1 MKKQKLTLVILGL
14 FVVSLVPI
22 QGIFGALDQ
31 DKQAAESKV
40 AQFRSQLE
48 SVKGQADEIL
58 GKVES
63 VQKQID
69 SVKGRIASL
78 DNEKVILEHNIVEK
92 EAQVEVAKAAF
103 DAKKS
108 DVYQRA
114 RQVYEDG
121 DTDYTAVVL
130 ASFDLTDFIN
140 NSEYYSIIKKKETQ
154 RVNEIKEE
162 RVKLEEQKKEL
173 EVAQVALE
181 ENKQKAVVEQGNLEV
196 ENQKLEISK
205 SIVDEAVA
213 SKTSQL
219 NAEEAALA
227 SINAEI
233 ADAQAR
239 YAAQIAALEKE
250 AAGANNNSGGNA
262 SGGGTTGGSD
272 TGNTGC
278 GGNTGGGSSGG
289 GNVSSSGFI
298 WPASGSVTSEY
309 GPRWGTMHRGLDIVA
324 SHGAPIV
331 AANRGVV
338 LAAGFTGDGFGGK
351 VVIQHANG
359 LITLYGHM
367 SSVGASAGST
377 VERGQYI
384 GAVGNTGDSFG
395 AHLHFQVSNTGN
407 MYDGV
412 NPRNYLP

>member
-1 MKKQKLTLVILGL
+1 MKKQKLTLVILAL

-40 AQFRSQLE
+40 AQFRSELE

-58 GKVES
+58 GKVEA

-69 SVKGRIASL
+69 SVKGTIASL
-78 DNEKVILEHNIVEK
+78 DTEKVVLENNIVEK
-92 EAQVEVAKAAF
+92 ETQVEVAKAAF
-103 DAKKS
+103 DAKKA

-121 DTDYTAVVL
+121 DADYTAVVL

-140 NSEYYSIIKKKETQ
+140 NIEYYTIIKEKETK

-181 ENKQKAVVEQGNLEV
+181 ENKQKAVVEQANLEV
-196 ENQKLEISK
+196 ENQKLEASK

-213 SKTSQL
+213 SKASQL

-233 ADAQAR
+233 ADAQVR
-239 YAAQIAALEKE
+239 FAAEIAALEK
-250 AAGANNNSGGNA
+250 AASGANDSNSGSNAETSGGNSGG
-262 SGGGTTGGSD
+262 SSE
-272 TGNTGC
+272 TGNTG
-278 GGNTGGGSSGG
+278 GTSGGGST
-289 GNVSSSGFI
+289 SSAGFC
-298 WPASGSVTSEY
+298 WPASGPVTSEY
-309 GPRWGTMHRGLDIVA
+309 CHRWGTMHRGLDI
-324 SHGAPIV
+324 GAPHNSPIV
-331 AANRGVV
+331 AADSGVV

-367 SSVGASAGST
+367 SLVGASAGST
-377 VERGQYI
+377 VERGNYI
-384 GAVGNTGDSFG
+384 GAVGNTGNSFG